1 MIIHLIKRIL
11 IVSFLVCFAGSALAI
26 DASKVPKQKQ
36 TEAGLYFTSLEAS
49 EHMANNAA
57 STLFIDIRDPVEIFI
72 LGMPLAVDRNITFKY
87 IDPTQWNE
95 NNETFGMKVNPDF
108 TQKVS
113 EQLKAKGLS
122 NTDTI
127 ILICGSGIR
136 SASAASILKKAGYD
150 KVYSVIDGYHGWQNS
165 RLKWSR
171 ELDKTKVLFNECD
184 RGL

>member
-11 IVSFLVCFAGSALAI
+11 IVSFLVCFACSALAI
-26 DASKVPKQKQ
+26 DTSKVPKQKQ

-108 TQKVS
+108 TQNVS

-136 SASAASILKKAGYD
+136 SASAASILEKAGYD
-150 KVYSVIDGYHGWQNS
+150 KVYSVIDGYHGWQQS
-165 RLKWSR
+165 HLKWSR
-171 ELDKTKVLFNECD
+171 ELDRTKVLVNECNRD
-184 RGL
+184 L

>member
-1 MIIHLIKRIL
+1 MIIYLIKRIL
-11 IVSFLVCFAGSALAI
+11 IVSFLVCFAGNALAI
-26 DASKVPKQKQ
+26 DESNVPNQKR

-49 EHMANNAA
+49 EHMENNAA

-87 IDPTQWNE
+87 IDPTRWNE

-108 TQKVS
+108 TQNVS

-136 SASAASILKKAGYD
+136 SASAASVLKKAGYD
-150 KVYSVIDGYHGWQNS
+150 KVYSVIDGYRGWQKS

-171 ELDKTKVLFNECD
+171 ELDKTKVLVNECN